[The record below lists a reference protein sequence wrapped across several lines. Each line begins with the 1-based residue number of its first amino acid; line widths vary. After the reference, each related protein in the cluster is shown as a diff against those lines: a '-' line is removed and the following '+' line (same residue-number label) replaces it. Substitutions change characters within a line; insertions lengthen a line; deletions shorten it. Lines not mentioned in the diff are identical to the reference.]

1 MSDDRPPP
9 PPSVFQRLRSPAALN
24 YLIMTGAGLMVYGMI
39 MVGMGNDIGA
49 IVAILLAIPGV
60 LARWTAAPV
69 LVLLLTIYLMV
80 DPGFMWFVSFMSRS
94 PWILPREPDSF
105 SLNDLLLATGLLAYA
120 IGHFRL
126 TSIIHQS
133 MPEDPT
139 VRRDRDP
146 VRPPRRPAEVVAP
159 EELPRTL
166 MVAGGCVVV
175 GQAAWLL
182 IVLMERFGRSN
193 TSVFTVG
200 TSRFMLVAWIV
211 GLAIMIV
218 SAALIYMR
226 SARMTRAEAALS
238 LRNEFFQEN
247 RRETDRLLR
256 WRKWYKERLAF
267 RRRSGK

>member
-9 PPSVFQRLRSPAALN
+9 PPSVFQRLRSPGALN
-24 YLIMTGAGLMVYGMI
+24 YLIMTGAGLMVYGMM

-49 IVAILLAIPGV
+49 MIAILLAIPGV
-60 LARWTAAPV
+60 LARWTASPI
-69 LVLLLTIYLMV
+69 LVLLLTIYLML
-80 DPGFMWFVSFMSRS
+80 DPGFMGIVGFVTGDRWF
-94 PWILPREPDSF
+94 LPRESDNF
-105 SLNDLLLATGLLAYA
+105 SLNDLLLATGLLSYV

-126 TSIIHQS
+126 TALIHQS
-133 MPEDPT
+133 MPDDPT
-139 VRRDRDP
+139 VRRDRDLA
-146 VRPPRRPAEVVAP
+146 RPPRRPAELVAP

-166 MVAGGCVVV
+166 VVAAGCVVV
-175 GQAAWLL
+175 GQAAWLFVVM
-182 IVLMERFGRSN
+182 IERLGRSN

-226 SARMTRAEAALS
+226 SARMTGEEAALL
-238 LRNEFFQEN
+238 LRDEFFEEG
-247 RRETDRLLR
+247 RRETDRLHR
-256 WRKWYKERLAF
+256 WRKWHKERMAL